1 MGRGVKRRSKPK
13 RIVMATRS
21 SKRNANHPREQK
33 AASSNGRRKG
43 TGGTSPRLRKNGV
56 VKGNKS
62 STASAISPNSQT
74 VTASRSITTRSS
86 SRRASQL
93 AAEKRLVRRGSVRH
107 AHRRNGRFGEINSA
121 RLPSIDVGNLPTRCE
136 WAGCNFVVTASSGS
150 LLDHVQRHIADGTA
164 CLWVGCPAYN
174 KPARKNRWLRDH
186 VVDRHCET
194 RLFHCP
200 VGGCPLAFRLVDELE
215 IHLSYSHCDEES
227 DNANGSERA
236 VSSPSVQEDGDAANG
251 HERQRRRA
259 DNFVVQ
265 WSEFWK
271 SIERIHRFRQL
282 ISEALGMP
290 EEYKP
295 ILIGLYAKKEWDNFI
310 NGDYAGQKEKEFL
323 ADAVDLLLHSGL
335 AIILEE

>member
-121 RLPSIDVGNLPTRCE
+121 RLPSIDVGNLPTR
-136 WAGCNFVVTASSGS
+136 
-150 LLDHVQRHIADGTA
+150 
-164 CLWVGCPAYN
+164 
-174 KPARKNRWLRDH
+174 
-186 VVDRHCET
+186 
-194 RLFHCP
+194 
-200 VGGCPLAFRLVDELE
+200 LVDELE